1 MKVVARCFLS
11 GTLKAMLTLVLF
23 VFVLVWAEL
32 TQWFPQRVFVELSL
46 QCRVICWVYHFCDT
60 VGLCHFWFF
69 ANLGLQASQGRTD
82 IVNNTSLHQ
91 TRESNIKLQDQAL
104 VTRLSHPHARN
115 SGDMSQRPSVADPR
129 NRNSQLSSGESL
141 ESQWDLFQKYL
152 KIGKVQDPDPAVQQS
167 ALKPPPSKSQKV
179 VSGSWFWLE
188 MYRNH
193 FFSLHYLGQGHVSFL
208 FEDGVISAH
217 PICQTICSCVV
228 TCLDM
233 CFVHR
238 DCKLQ
243 GLQPIQSPH
252 LWMTYCQVWV
262 VWAGLRSR
270 GVKSFLWMPQKGRD
284 LHDIKCPH
292 WQTVCGQVVVHMN
305 LLSLLG
311 FAPFNTR
318 YGAGIQ

>member
-167 ALKPPPSKSQKV
+167 ALKPPPSKSQKGLQIAGAPADSKPSFV
-179 VSGSWFWLE
+179 DDILSGLGSLSRAQVKGSKELPLNASKRSRPSWYQVSPLTNSLWAGCCAYEFVIIIGLCTVQHQVRCWHTV
-188 MYRNH
+188 RH
-193 FFSLHYLGQGHVSFL
+193 F
-208 FEDGVISAH
+208 VISILNWGGVWNGHKRLQRIARWVS
-217 PICQTICSCVV
+217 IDSRM
-228 TCLDM
+228 DS
-233 CFVHR
+233 F
-238 DCKLQ
+238 CK
-243 GLQPIQSPH
+243 
-252 LWMTYCQVWV
+252 
-262 VWAGLRSR
+262 
-270 GVKSFLWMPQKGRD
+270 
-284 LHDIKCPH
+284 
-292 WQTVCGQVVVHMN
+292 
-305 LLSLLG
+305 
-311 FAPFNTR
+311 
-318 YGAGIQ
+318 